1 MDTADFLI
9 LRKDIITS
17 KCDPMN
23 DEDSSKDNVAAPGED
38 TESELMSA
46 EETQNMREKII
57 FNVKKAYKDTE
68 DRMRLRLKY
77 EVGINRPYFHVKP
90 LTL

>member
-1 MDTADFLI
+1 MDTVDFLI

-23 DEDSSKDNVAAPGED
+23 AEDSGKDNVAAPGED
-38 TESELMSA
+38 TDSELKSA

-57 FNVKKAYKDTE
+57 FNVEFSRT
-68 DRMRLRLKY
+68 RT
-77 EVGINRPYFHVKP
+77 V
-90 LTL
+90 